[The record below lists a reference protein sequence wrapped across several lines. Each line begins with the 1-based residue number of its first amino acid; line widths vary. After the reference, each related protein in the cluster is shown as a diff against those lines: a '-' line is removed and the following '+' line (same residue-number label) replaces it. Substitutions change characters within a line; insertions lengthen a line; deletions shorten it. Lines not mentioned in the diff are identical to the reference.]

1 MIKTDRWMEGGKAHR
16 IKTIAFLDCDLD
28 DRLFPHWIMG
38 EFSEIVGDPYI
49 AVGESYENSLEHGQI
64 WVVAR
69 MSMRVHRMPCSEE
82 DILMS
87 LWYRGA
93 DADDKYL
100 LHDFEIHT
108 RTGEP
113 LVSCSSLHRALD
125 LARNCPIPVSE
136 MVGSHPE
143 TIHEQAD
150 APICRRI
157 TPEGRLSPLGSRAV
171 MYSDIDRNGHMN
183 NAIYTRIAQD
193 FLPPE
198 YRKRLLRE
206 YFVNFVR
213 AIELD
218 EVLDILGQPT
228 EEGYIIVGCCQGE
241 VRFSSEF
248 VFS

>member
-1 MIKTDRWMEGGKAHR
+1 MIKTDRWLEGGKAYR
-16 IKTIAFLDCDLD
+16 IRTVAFLDCDLD

-38 EFSEIVGDPYI
+38 EFSEIVGDPYL
-49 AVGESYENSLEHGQI
+49 AVGESYEKSLEHGQI

-69 MSMRVHRMPCSEE
+69 MSMRVHRLPRSEE
-82 DILMS
+82 PILMS
-87 LWYRGA
+87 LWFRGA
-93 DADDKYL
+93 DTDDKYL

-108 RTGEP
+108 PEGEP
-113 LVSCSSLHRALD
+113 LVSCSALHRAVD
-125 LARNCPIPVSE
+125 LVRSCPILVSE

-143 TIHEQAD
+143 IIHEQAN
-150 APICRRI
+150 APVCKRI
-157 TPEGRLSPLGSRAV
+157 DSEGRLSPLGSRVV

-183 NAIYTRIAQD
+183 TAIYTRIAQD

-198 YRKRLLRE
+198 YRKRRLRE

-218 EVLDILGQPT
+218 EVLDLSGQPT
-228 EEGYIIVGCCQGE
+228 EDGYILVGCCGDE

-248 VFS
+248 VFA

>member
-1 MIKTDRWMEGGKAHR
+1 MIKTDRWMEGGRAHR
-16 IKTIAFLDCDLD
+16 IRSIAFLDCDLD
-28 DRLFPHWIMG
+28 DRLFPHWVMG

-49 AVGESYENSLEHGQI
+49 AVGESYENSLEQGQI

-69 MSMRVHRMPCSEE
+69 MSMRVHRMPRSEE
-82 DILMS
+82 NILMS

-100 LHDFEIHT
+100 IHDFEIHT
-108 RTGEP
+108 REGEP
-113 LVSCSSLHRALD
+113 LISCSSLHRAVD
-125 LARNCPIPVSE
+125 LERSCPISVSE

-143 TIHEQAD
+143 IIHEQAD
-150 APICRRI
+150 APACRRI
-157 TPEGRLSPLGSRAV
+157 TPRGSLTPLGSRAT
-171 MYSDIDRNGHMN
+171 MFSDIDRNGHMN

-198 YRKRLLRE
+198 YWKRPLRE

-218 EVLDILGQPT
+218 DILELSGQPT
-228 EEGYIIVGCCQGE
+228 EEGYLIVGCCGE
-241 VRFSSEF
+241 KVYFSSEF
-248 VFS
+248 VFV